1 MEAHMRGLRAYVTA
15 VVVAS
20 VAMACNPE
28 TRLTKTWKDP
38 GVTNVKFNRV
48 VAVCMCKEDALRRSV
63 EDEMVKRI
71 RSAVASYT
79 ILPTGEGRTPE
90 QVRQLFQARGFDGAV
105 VARLVEDDPGTSG
118 AAGTPHTPPPS
129 YGAMWGSTG
138 YWSFGWGTVHSPSY
152 LTRDRVVT
160 MDTNVYSVADGK
172 LLWASRSATYNPAD
186 VPRLVD
192 EIATATAAEMRKQ
205 KLIE

>member
-1 MEAHMRGLRAYVTA
+1 MRTSSAA
-15 VVVAS
+15 VIAS
-20 VAMACNPE
+20 VATACNPGTHVTE
-28 TRLTKTWKDP
+28 SWKDP
-38 GVTNVKFNRV
+38 GSTHIRFSKV

-71 RSAVASYT
+71 RNSVASYT
-79 ILPTGEGRTPE
+79 ILPTGEARDPE

-105 VARLVEDDPGTSG
+105 VARLVGDDRGASG
-118 AAGTPHTPPPS
+118 APAAPHTPPPS

-138 YWSFGWGTVHSPSY
+138 YWSYGWGTVHSPSY
-152 LTRDRVVT
+152 LTQDRVVT

-172 LLWASRSATYNPAD
+172 LVWASRSATYNPAS

-192 EIATATAAEMRKQ
+192 EIAAETTAEMRKQ